1 MNKSKFS
8 RRVLLSFSFVMLT
21 SSLAFAAH
29 DCTRQVVRSDGTT
42 YINVD
47 CSSAYEQTS
56 ENFTNRFLFSTLITN
71 LQENLHWGMQDLQAK
86 LSAIFLSQAKAKQ
99 SIADLKEREQEA
111 VEAQQIKL
119 QGQEDQLA
127 NLKEQQA
134 IQKQQQEA
142 MQDRMYNR

>member
-1 MNKSKFS
+1 MYKSKVLS
-8 RRVLLSFSFVMLT
+8 RVLLGFSFLILT
-21 SSLAFAAH
+21 SSMAFAER
-29 DCTRQVVRSDGTT
+29 DCTRHVVHSGGTT
-42 YINVD
+42 YITVD
-47 CSSAYEQTS
+47 CSADYSQSS
-56 ENFTNRFLFSTLITN
+56 ENFTNRFLFSTLINN
-71 LQENLHWGMQDLQAK
+71 LMDSVHWGMQDLKAK

-111 VEAQQIKL
+111 MEAQQIKL
-119 QGQEDQLA
+119 QGQEDQME